1 MTKQESL
8 DKIFKNKSSKKKT
21 KDEITIEET
30 KSDEYIL
37 KFDGCSK
44 GNPGPA
50 GAGAVIYKNGD
61 IHWKSAAYVGKK
73 ETNNV
78 AEYVGMLIGLQEA
91 VKKNIREIHVY
102 GDSLLVIK
110 QMRKEYAVNS
120 FSLKPYNKKA
130 FELAKQ
136 IGKVRYSH
144 IYRDQNALADR
155 LANEGLLLANS

>member
-1 MTKQESL
+1 MTKQDSL
-8 DKIFKNKSSKKKT
+8 DKIFKNNSSEKKIKSEIST
-21 KDEITIEET
+21 QETNKDQ
-30 KSDEYIL
+30 YIL

-61 IHWKSAAYVGKK
+61 VFWKSSAYVGKK

-91 VKKNIREIHVY
+91 VKKNIKEIHVY

-120 FSLKPYNKKA
+120 ISLKPYNKKA

>member
-8 DKIFKNKSSKKKT
+8 DKIFNKKSLERKT
-21 KDEITIEET
+21 KIETIIEEP
-30 KSDEYIL
+30 KKDKYVL

-50 GAGAVIYKNGD
+50 GAGAVIYKNGN
-61 IHWKSAAYVGKK
+61 IFWKSAAYVGKK

-78 AEYVGMLIGLQEA
+78 AEYVGMLIGLNEA
-91 VKKNIREIHVY
+91 VKKNIKEIDVY

-144 IYRDQNALADR
+144 IYRDQNALADK
-155 LANEGLLLANS
+155 LANEGLLLANN

>member
-1 MTKQESL
+1 MLKQSKISDFFNIQETTSEEIIS
-8 DKIFKNKSSKKKT
+8 DKE
-21 KDEITIEET
+21 EINNDIYE
-30 KSDEYIL
+30 L
-37 KFDGCSK
+37 FFDGGCNP
-44 GNPGPA
+44 NPGKG
-50 GAGAVIYKNGD
+50 GAGAVIYKNKEVF
-61 IHWKSAAYVGKK
+61 WKSAAYVGKK

>member
-8 DKIFKNKSSKKKT
+8 DKIFNKKSLERKT
-21 KDEITIEET
+21 KIETIIEEP
-30 KSDEYIL
+30 KKDKYVL

-61 IHWKSAAYVGKK
+61 ILWKSAAYVGKK

-78 AEYVGMLIGLQEA
+78 AEYVGMLIGLNEA
-91 VKKNIREIHVY
+91 VKKKIKEIDVY

-130 FELAKQ
+130 IELSKQ
-136 IGKVRYSH
+136 IGKVSYSH
-144 IYRDQNALADR
+144 IYRDQNVLADR
-155 LANEGLLLANS
+155 LANEGLLLANN

>member
-8 DKIFKNKSSKKKT
+8 DKIFKNKTIERKT
-21 KDEITIEET
+21 KDEIIIEET
-30 KSDEYIL
+30 NTDKYIL

-50 GAGAVIYKNGD
+50 GAGAVIYKNGE
-61 IHWKSAAYVGKK
+61 IFWKSSAYVGKK

-91 VKKNIREIHVY
+91 VKKNIKEIHVY

-136 IGKVRYSH
+136 IGKVSYSH

>member
-8 DKIFKNKSSKKKT
+8 DKIFKNKSPERKT
-21 KDEITIEET
+21 EDKNIPKET
-30 KSDEYIL
+30 NSHEYVL

-50 GAGAVIYKNGD
+50 GAGAVIYKNGTEY
-61 IHWKSAAYVGKK
+61 WKGSAYVGRK

-91 VKKNIREIHVY
+91 VKKNINEIHVY
-102 GDSLLVIK
+102 GDSMLVIK

-144 IYRDQNALADR
+144 IYRDQNGLADR

>member
-8 DKIFKNKSSKKKT
+8 DKIFKNKPTERKNQNENKN
-21 KDEITIEET
+21 EET
-30 KSDEYIL
+30 NSDEYIL

-91 VKKNIREIHVY
+91 VKKNIREIAKKNVSKNLMKP
-102 GDSLLVIK
+102 SLLRTYKPGNDHYIL
-110 QMRKEYAVNS
+110 
-120 FSLKPYNKKA
+120 LKN
-130 FELAKQ
+130 
-136 IGKVRYSH
+136 
-144 IYRDQNALADR
+144 
-155 LANEGLLLANS
+155 

>member
-8 DKIFKNKSSKKKT
+8 DKIFKNKSPEKK
-21 KDEITIEET
+21 TIEET
-30 KSDEYIL
+30 KTDKYIL

-50 GAGAVIYKNGD
+50 GAGAVIYKNED
-61 IHWKSAAYVGKK
+61 VFWKSSAYVGKK